1 MMLISGLDSATVY
14 IAFPQTLTLQSIYKI
29 QICASEKLQ
38 KINWGEGHCKKR
50 RITDLLH
57 V

>member
-1 MMLISGLDSATVY
+1 MLISGLDSVTVY